1 MLYLYVILSIALI
14 PILNNF
20 YDILLQ
26 SYSWWLVPLLVVGFF
41 VALVVIHMAWVI
53 ISFLLL
59 PLDSDPNKGQKYYRA
74 LIKATV
80 SLLVPLTRTKINLSG
95 MLPEDVPRDRKMMFV
110 CNHQHD
116 FDPAIIWDTFP
127 NNDIGFIG
135 KKEIYTTM
143 PLIAKVMNK
152 LYGLP
157 VDRENNREG
166 AKTIIKAI
174 NLIKEDKASIA
185 VFPEGYTSFQCE
197 LLPFRNGVFKIALK
211 AKVPIV
217 VCALSGTRQIPKN
230 MFRRKTEVDFC
241 ICDILYPEDF
251 ENMNTNEIGEIVHKK
266 MEDALAK
273 MRPGLEKQ

>member
-1 MLYLYVILSIALI
+1 MIYFYVILSIALV

-20 YDILLQ
+20 FDILKQ

-41 VALVVIHMAWVI
+41 VAIVLLHMLFVVLNFRFM
-53 ISFLLL
+53 SYESN
-59 PLDSDPNKGQKYYRA
+59 PDKGQKYYRG

-80 SLLVPLTRTKINLSG
+80 SLLVPLAGVEINLSG
-95 MLPEDVPRDRKMMFV
+95 MSPDEVPTDRKMMFV

-116 FDPAIIWDTFP
+116 FDPAIIWHTFP
-127 NNDIGFIG
+127 ENHIGFIG

-143 PLIAKVMNK
+143 PLIGRVMHK
-152 LYGLP
+152 LYGLAI
-157 VDRENNREG
+157 DRENNREG

-211 AKVPIV
+211 ANVPIV
-217 VCALSGTRQIPKN
+217 VCALSGTRQVPKR
-230 MFRRKTEVDFC
+230 MFRRKTVVDFC
-241 ICDILYPEDF
+241 ICDVLYPEDF
-251 ENMNTNEIGEIVHKK
+251 ENLNTNEIGEIVRGK
-266 MEDALAK
+266 MAAALEK